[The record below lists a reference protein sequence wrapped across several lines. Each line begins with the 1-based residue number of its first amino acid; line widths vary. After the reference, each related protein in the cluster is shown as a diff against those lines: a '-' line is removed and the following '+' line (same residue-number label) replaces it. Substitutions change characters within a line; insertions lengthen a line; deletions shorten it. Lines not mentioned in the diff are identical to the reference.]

1 MHALI
6 GKSNRHGKSPASKTP
21 KHREGKILPEPRE
34 WERSSFT
41 GNELSICKIIL
52 TSLSELPV
60 CKCENPEKKVRV
72 EIIDSG
78 FRASCAWCGFEVFSS
93 GSKWPAE
100 VETVKL
106 EHRRLVMN

>member
-6 GKSNRHGKSPASKTP
+6 GKSNRHGKSP
-21 KHREGKILPEPRE
+21 HREGKILPEPRE

-60 CKCENPEKKVRV
+60 CKCENSERKVRV

-78 FRASCAWCGFEVFSS
+78 FRASCDWCGFSATTIGGRWVGIETI
-93 GSKWPAE
+93 K
-100 VETVKL
+100 VEKRKL
-106 EHRRLVMN
+106 MMD